1 MRTQGF
7 EAQPS
12 SAPSSPHDCPSE
24 ASSGLGTSTEHHGN
38 ILPQLSNSCW
48 HWRAVTWAGPRGRRW
63 RHRRVLSFSRSLRT
77 MPSYWSHLD
86 EEVVGFRERQ
96 SFAQQVAVPGFR
108 PRSAGQ
114 RPKQRKDINVPR
126 DEELR
131 GDIRLDARSL
141 EEVMQG
147 PKC

>member
-1 MRTQGF
+1 
-7 EAQPS
+7 
-12 SAPSSPHDCPSE
+12 
-24 ASSGLGTSTEHHGN
+24 
-38 ILPQLSNSCW
+38 
-48 HWRAVTWAGPRGRRW
+48 
-63 RHRRVLSFSRSLRT
+63 

-86 EEVVGFRERQ
+86 EEVVGFQERQ

-108 PRSAGQ
+108 PPSAGQ
-114 RPKQRKDINVPR
+114 RPKQRKGINVPR

-141 EEVMQG
+141 EEVTRA